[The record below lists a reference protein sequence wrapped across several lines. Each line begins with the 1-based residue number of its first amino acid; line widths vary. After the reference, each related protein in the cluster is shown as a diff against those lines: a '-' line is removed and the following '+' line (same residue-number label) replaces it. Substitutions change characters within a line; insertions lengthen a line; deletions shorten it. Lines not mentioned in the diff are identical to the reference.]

1 MPVIFQDK
9 NFVCHTLEQI
19 MLSSKNEKW
28 SIIIGGKTLDN
39 TGLQK
44 RNKIRK
50 INWNAQNDWDG
61 NPLFESENVQ
71 PDMIQEVPGKSSYL
85 YVWQLFYLMIELFK
99 LL

>member
-1 MPVIFQDK
+1 MPVIFQEK
-9 NFVCHTLEQI
+9 SFVCHTLEQI
-19 MLSSKNEKW
+19 KLSSKNEKW

-71 PDMIQEVPGKSSYL
+71 PDMIQEVPGKSSYRITIT
-85 YVWQLFYLMIELFK
+85 Q
-99 LL
+99 

>member
-50 INWNAQNDWDG
+50 INWNAQNDWDQ
-61 NPLFESENVQ
+61 NDWESENVK
-71 PDMIQEVPGKSSYL
+71 PDMIQEVPGKSSYRITII
-85 YVWQLFYLMIELFK
+85 Q
-99 LL
+99 

>member
-44 RNKIRK
+44 RNNIRK

-61 NPLFESENVQ
+61 NPLFESENVK
-71 PDMIQEVPGKSSYL
+71 PDMIQEVPGKSSYSINIT
-85 YVWQLFYLMIELFK
+85 Q
-99 LL
+99 